1 VHLRIYYIS
10 LRQGPLLS
18 PYLFIIC
25 AEGLSSL
32 IRDVEDMWVISGTQ
46 VCRGEPLVFHLLF
59 ANDWF
64 ISFKSEESQVQVM
77 KIILSVYE
85 ATSGQAISLPKLEIF
100 CSRNVC
106 ESIKHDITNILGV
119 QFVLVTGKYLGLPSM
134 IRRDKTTTFA
144 FIKDQVWHKFNYWNS
159 KCMSKALRSH
169 D

>member
-1 VHLRIYYIS
+1 
-10 LRQGPLLS
+10 
-18 PYLFIIC
+18 
-25 AEGLSSL
+25 
-32 IRDVEDMWVISGTQ
+32 
-46 VCRGEPLVFHLLF
+46 
-59 ANDWF
+59 
-64 ISFKSEESQVQVM
+64 M